1 MRMPPSGAGCR
12 RSRGGESELYAGG
25 LYRGGR
31 RWQPCGQARRR
42 ADPMPYPAICPG
54 RLASAAARRLARAR
68 RPALQSA
75 PRYPTGR
82 WVPGGE
88 MWPCR
93 GGRLAT
99 LATASALLLLAC
111 APSPAAPTG
120 SAGPAA
126 ATPEAAPSAA
136 GALPYKVRIAYV
148 AQTTNMGVVELA
160 RQTGMFERYGVD
172 AELSLIRNPLSVA
185 AMLSGEVDFNFTGA
199 HPIITAN
206 LEGADTVLVACGLS
220 TPTWYIFGR
229 PSLTSTQELK
239 GARVATGR
247 PGSDIYS
254 VFQLALPR
262 WGLSPDDV
270 TTLQIDSETQRVVAV
285 QNDAADATVT
295 SVPANL
301 MALRAGLRPITSM
314 AELGIAWPASCLGTT
329 RRFVAEQPL
338 ALKAVL
344 QGYMA
349 AIQWMR
355 DNREQA
361 LDILERFTEST
372 DRALVEEAYETTMKY
387 QQPVPYPSPEEIG

>member
-1 MRMPPSGAGCR
+1 
-12 RSRGGESELYAGG
+12 
-25 LYRGGR
+25 
-31 RWQPCGQARRR
+31 
-42 ADPMPYPAICPG
+42 
-54 RLASAAARRLARAR
+54 
-68 RPALQSA
+68 
-75 PRYPTGR
+75 
-82 WVPGGE
+82 

-120 SAGPAA
+120 SAGPAAGKPGEAPGPAGSAPSAAAVPPATSAA

-387 QQPVPYPSPEEIG
+387 QQPVPYPSPEGVQTILSTLAAEGGSGLPPERFIEDHALRELDAAGFVRSLAP